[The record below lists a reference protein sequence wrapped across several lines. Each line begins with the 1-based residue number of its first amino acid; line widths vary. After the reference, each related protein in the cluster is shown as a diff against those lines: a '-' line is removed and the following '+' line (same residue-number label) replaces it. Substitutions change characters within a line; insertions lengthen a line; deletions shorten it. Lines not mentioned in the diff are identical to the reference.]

1 MASLFTRRVAA
12 YIADFF
18 VVSAF
23 MWIVSFVLYMLA
35 NPYYINS
42 LYSYFQYVVP
52 VLVMVYFVVCEKYK
66 GATVGKALLYLQVRS
81 NNGEYVSWA
90 QAIIRNLTK
99 IYWFPI
105 IFDWV
110 IGKVLGKNDRI
121 LNSITKTRVFDEL
134 R

>member
-1 MASLFTRRVAA
+1 MASLFTKRIAA
-12 YIADFF
+12 YLADFF

-23 MWIVSFVLYMLA
+23 MWIVSFVLYRLA
-35 NPYYINS
+35 NPYSMNS
-42 LYSYFQYVVP
+42 LYSYFPYVVP
-52 VLVMVYFVVCEKYK
+52 VLIMVYFVVCEKYK

-81 NNGEYVSWA
+81 NNGEYVSWQ
-90 QAIIRNLTK
+90 QAIVRNLTK

-105 IFDWV
+105 IFDWA
-110 IGKVLGKNDRI
+110 IGKILGKNDRI

>member
-1 MASLFTRRVAA
+1 MASLFTKRIAA
-12 YIADFF
+12 YLADFF

-23 MWIVSFVLYMLA
+23 MWIVSFVLYLLA
-35 NPYYINS
+35 NPYSMNP
-42 LYSYFQYVVP
+42 LYSYFPYVVP
-52 VLVMVYFVVCEKYK
+52 VLIMVYFVVCEKYK

-81 NNGEYVSWA
+81 NNGEYVSWQ
-90 QAIIRNLTK
+90 QAIVRNLTK

-105 IFDWV
+105 IFDWA
-110 IGKVLGKNDRI
+110 IGKILGKNDRI

>member
-1 MASLFTRRVAA
+1 MASLFTRRIAA
-12 YIADFF
+12 YLADFF

-23 MWIVSFVLYMLA
+23 MWIVSFVLYMLT
-35 NPYYINS
+35 NPYSMNS
-42 LYSYFQYVVP
+42 LYSYFPYVVP
-52 VLVMVYFVVCEKYK
+52 VLIMVYFVVCEKYK

-81 NNGEYVSWA
+81 NNGEYVSWP
-90 QAIIRNLTK
+90 QAIVRNLTK

-105 IFDWV
+105 IFDWA
-110 IGKVLGKNDRI
+110 IGKILGKNDRI

>member
-1 MASLFTRRVAA
+1 MASLFTKRIAA
-12 YIADFF
+12 YLADFF

-23 MWIVSFVLYMLA
+23 MWIVSFVLYLLA
-35 NPYYINS
+35 NPYSMHS
-42 LYSYFQYVVP
+42 LYSYFPYVVP
-52 VLVMVYFVVCEKYK
+52 VLIMVYFVVCEKYK

-81 NNGEYVSWA
+81 NNGEYVSWQ
-90 QAIIRNLTK
+90 QAIVRNLTK

-105 IFDWV
+105 IFDWA
-110 IGKVLGKNDRI
+110 IGKILGKNDRI